1 MQVQT
6 FITLCD
12 GGFLAFA
19 ITMLES
25 LKAHFP
31 TCRCYI
37 LCMDEDAS
45 NYLNSFGPKWITPV
59 NLKEIET
66 PELLKVKEERTKR
79 EYCWTLS
86 SQCFEAVRMR
96 CPEAESITYLDAD
109 MFFLR
114 SPIELFEELEKEKKS
129 VLITDH
135 HYAPAYDASS
145 RSGRYCVQYLTMLNN
160 SQGWKVIN
168 EWKDQC
174 LEWCFA
180 RLENGKFGDQ
190 MYLDDWPTKHKD
202 LVHVADPPDRFL
214 APWNID
220 MASKA
225 ISPSPPFLYHFQ
237 GARYVGG
244 KQIILGIDHKIP
256 RSAKSIFNE
265 YGNRLSA
272 NIDLLEK
279 NGLSTTIFPLGRRGP
294 LWYRKWVRILRRNL
308 VLHEWP

>member
-25 LKAHFP
+25 LRAHFP

-37 LCMDEDAS
+37 LCLDEGAY
-45 NYLNSFGPKWITPV
+45 NYLRSFGRKWICPIQ
-59 NLKEIET
+59 LKEIET
-66 PELLKVKEERTKR
+66 PELLKVKEKRTKR

-86 SQCFEAVRMR
+86 SQCFEAVRKL

-114 SPIELFEELEKEKKS
+114 SPVKLFDELEKEKKS

-135 HYAPAYDASS
+135 HYAPEYDASF

-160 SQGWKVIN
+160 PQGWKVIN

-174 LEWCFA
+174 LEWCYA
-180 RLENGKFGDQ
+180 RLESGKFGDQ

-202 LVHVADPPDRFL
+202 IVHVADPPENFL

-220 MASKA
+220 MVMRANNSSHP
-225 ISPSPPFLYHFQ
+225 ILYHFQ
-237 GARYVGG
+237 GARYVGE
-244 KQIILGIDHKIP
+244 KRIILGIDHKIP
-256 RSAKSIFNE
+256 KSARSIFHE
-265 YGNRLSA
+265 YGKKLSN
-272 NIDLLEK
+272 NIKLLEK
-279 NGLSTTIFPLGRRGP
+279 NSLSTTVFPLGRRGP
-294 LWYRKWVRILRRNL
+294 IWYRKWIRILRRNL
-308 VLHEWP
+308 VIYEW